1 MLKDTE
7 KKLHD
12 RGKKVRKFLSL
23 FHFVIY
29 TCTSIFSFIFFYFFF
44 FVLRHKMR
52 LFLNYVILL
61 VLMENISKIYYVHV
75 IN

>member
-12 RGKKVRKFLSL
+12 RGKKVRKFLSP

-29 TCTSIFSFIFFYFFF
+29 TCTSIFSFIFLFF